1 MKFTLANFLDRTIC
15 VKILYETRV
24 CDFLTEQI
32 WEFEAHL
39 LPQNRLGLTTETL
52 LLTVI
57 TSTTLGEL

>member
-24 CDFLTEQI
+24 CDFLTERI
-32 WEFEAHL
+32 LESGAHL

>member
-1 MKFTLANFLDRTIC
+1 MKFTLANFLDRTIY

-24 CDFLTEQI
+24 CDILTERI
-32 WEFEAHL
+32 LESGAHL